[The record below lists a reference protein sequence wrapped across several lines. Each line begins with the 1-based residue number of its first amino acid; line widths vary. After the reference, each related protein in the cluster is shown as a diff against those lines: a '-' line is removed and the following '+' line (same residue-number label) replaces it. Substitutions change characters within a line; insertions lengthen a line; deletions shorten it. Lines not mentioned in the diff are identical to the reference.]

1 MCKVLIN
8 MNRKIIKELLQYYNI
23 KYSPNSLRIF
33 MNKHLEVKQY
43 CEVIYNKN
51 SELWETPLNVL
62 KCIYKFN
69 KFYFKKCVICGKK
82 LSYSKTTSKHDYST
96 CSYKCARKNDN
107 KEQVL
112 ENRRKTCLIKY
123 GVNSYSKTKMFIEN
137 VNKNPDIK
145 RKISNS
151 VKKSFKYRN
160 LVHEQNKRQET
171 CLLKYGY
178 KCATQAPEVKCKIFN
193 TFINN
198 FGVKS
203 NVELTKVREKVK
215 QVNLNK
221 SFNSFIKNTE
231 KYVILLSTKEEFFNK
246 DLLRFKCKACNTEFQ
261 QYIYTTGLL
270 FSDSNCRI
278 IPRCPTCHPKHYSIG
293 EQELIEFCHQFFNNL
308 KTHDRTLIKPYEL
321 DIVIPELHLALEF
334 NRYILAFN
342 RSWNTIRL
350 SPNEN

>member
-1 MCKVLIN
+1 MK
-8 MNRKIIKELLQYYNI
+8 LL
-23 KYSPNSLRIF
+23 
-33 MNKHLEVKQY
+33 
-43 CEVIYNKN
+43 
-51 SELWETPLNVL
+51 
-62 KCIYKFN
+62 
-69 KFYFKKCVICGKK
+69 
-82 LSYSKTTSKHDYST
+82 
-96 CSYKCARKNDN
+96 
-107 KEQVL
+107 
-112 ENRRKTCLIKY
+112 
-123 GVNSYSKTKMFIEN
+123 
-137 VNKNPDIK
+137 

-151 VKKSFKYRN
+151 VKKSFKHRN

-203 NVELTKVREKVK
+203 NVELSKVREKVK

-246 DLLRFKCKACNTEFQ
+246 DLLRFKCKSCDTEFQ

-293 EQELIEFCHQFFNNL
+293 EQELIDFCHQFFNNL

-334 NRYILAFN
+334 NRYILAFT
-342 RSWNTIRL
+342 RGAEHLLDII
-350 SPNEN
+350 

>member
-1 MCKVLIN
+1 M
-8 MNRKIIKELLQYYNI
+8 
-23 KYSPNSLRIF
+23 
-33 MNKHLEVKQY
+33 
-43 CEVIYNKN
+43 
-51 SELWETPLNVL
+51 
-62 KCIYKFN
+62 
-69 KFYFKKCVICGKK
+69 
-82 LSYSKTTSKHDYST
+82 
-96 CSYKCARKNDN
+96 
-107 KEQVL
+107 
-112 ENRRKTCLIKY
+112 
-123 GVNSYSKTKMFIEN
+123 
-137 VNKNPDIK
+137 
-145 RKISNS
+145 
-151 VKKSFKYRN
+151 
-160 LVHEQNKRQET
+160 
-171 CLLKYGY
+171 
-178 KCATQAPEVKCKIFN
+178 
-193 TFINN
+193 
-198 FGVKS
+198 
-203 NVELTKVREKVK
+203 KVK

-342 RSWNTIRL
+342 RSWNALRL
-350 SPNEN
+350 SFNEN